1 MFCKNPMHVPM
12 CWPGDAWHAVDAGI
26 AATAPAALAGE
37 WVAVL
42 TTDTCGRGPGGRDR
56 RDDEQRSACRR
67 EEYPQGSESNGHR
80 RRAFVVA
87 DLSILRFPTAGG
99 PLIVGEGGLEPPR
112 PEGHW
117 HLKPARL
124 PFRHSPQQPGEPI
137 TQTTPVIHRT
147 DRRERWSGDSLT
159 CARTPVEEI
168 LRVLLVPHRCAGPI
182 PCNVTAV
189 VTRHAG
195 DRACDQE

>member
-12 CWPGDAWHAVDAGI
+12 CWPGDARHAVDAGI
-26 AATAPAALAGE
+26 AAAAPAALAGE

-42 TTDTCGRGPGGRDR
+42 TTDTRGRGPGGRDR

-67 EEYPQGSESNGHR
+67 EEHPQGSESNGHR
-80 RRAFVVA
+80 RRAFVVG
-87 DLSILRFPTAGG
+87 DVSILRFQTAGG

-137 TQTTPVIHRT
+137 TQRPRSPTVPIAVSA
-147 DRRERWSGDSLT
+147 DACDSADLRAT
-159 CARTPVEEI
+159 ESI
-168 LRVLLVPHRCAGPI
+168 LRVLLVPLRCAGPI
-182 PCNVTAV
+182 PCNVTGV
-189 VTRHAG
+189 VKRHAG